1 MKFIKNFFERTEPL
15 VQKGAKYHWLNSVHD
30 GFFTFLYTPKTTS
43 KTGTHIH
50 DYIDLKRTMSIVV
63 LSVVPALLF
72 GMYNVGVQHFKA
84 IGELA
89 STGFFD
95 IFLFGLIKVL
105 PIVIV
110 SYGVGLGIEFVFAQL
125 RGHEIQEGFLVSG
138 MLIPLIM
145 PVNTPLWM
153 IAVATAFA
161 VVLGK
166 EVFGGTGMNIWN
178 PALVA
183 RAFLFFA
190 YPAQMSGDSVWIA
203 LKDTD
208 KVVDGFSG
216 ATPMAD
222 AAAGHLNYSVADA
235 FFGFIPGS
243 IGETSTLAILIGAVL
258 LIVTGI
264 GSWKIMV
271 STIAGGAVMGL
282 ILNAFS
288 GSAGLSPEVATY
300 FSMPFWHHLILG
312 GFMFGAIFM
321 ATDPVSASQTEKGK
335 WIYGFLIGILAI
347 IFRVINPAFPEGMML
362 AILLMNTF
370 APLIDHYVVAGH
382 VKRRT
387 KRAKVSA

>member
-382 VKRRT
+382 VKRRV

>member
-282 ILNAFS
+282 ILNAVS

-382 VKRRT
+382 VKRRV